1 MPIVRATAEAGLL
14 ESPPEVPEGA
24 PIIVMVHGYR
34 FSPSTPAHDPFA
46 HIMSPVRARPGLN
59 ALSWPRHLGF
69 GRRDPMEGLGLAFG
83 WEARGAFW
91 SAHGRAWHAG
101 EALAEIVG
109 ALRQALPGRP
119 VGVMAHSLGARVVL
133 RAMRLMPEGSVRR
146 VVLMSPAE
154 HRGAA
159 RAAMAS
165 PAGRGAEVIC
175 VRSVEN
181 RVFDGLLQFLVP
193 RPEPVLGLGL
203 PGQPNWVDL
212 DPCDPATVEALARLG
227 HRVAPGRW
235 RVCHHSSYAR
245 PGMMRLHRALLRE
258 PARTPLSALR
268 VAPPS
273 RALAPASD
281 PGMMRPV

>member
-1 MPIVRATAEAGLL
+1 MPIVKATAEAGLVETL
-14 ESPPEVPEGA
+14 PEMPQDA
-24 PIIVMVHGYR
+24 PILVMVHGWR
-34 FSPSTPAHDPFA
+34 FSPSVPAHDPFT
-46 HIMSPVRARPGLN
+46 HIMSPVRARPGLA

-69 GRRDPMEGLGLAFG
+69 GRRDPMEGLGLAFA
-83 WEARGAFW
+83 WEARGSFW
-91 SAHGRAWHAG
+91 GAHARAWHAG
-101 EALAEIVG
+101 EALADILG
-109 ALRQALPGRP
+109 TLGRAYPGRP
-119 VGVMAHSLGARVVL
+119 VGIMAHSLGARVVL

-154 HRGAA
+154 HRSAA

-165 PAGRGAEVIC
+165 PAGRGSEVIC

-181 RVFDGLLQFLVP
+181 RVFDGLLQLLVP
-193 RPEPVLGLGL
+193 RPGPVLGLGL
-203 PGQPNWVDL
+203 PGQANWVDL

-245 PGMMRLHRALLRE
+245 PGMMRLHRALLRD

-268 VAPPS
+268 ITPS
-273 RALAPASD
+273 GRALAPASD
-281 PGMMRPV
+281 PAMMRPV

>member
-1 MPIVRATAEAGLL
+1 MPIVRATAADGLL
-14 ESPPEVPEGA
+14 EAAPEVPRGA
-24 PIIVMVHGYR
+24 PIILMVHGYR
-34 FSPSTPAHDPFA
+34 FSPSVPAHDPFA
-46 HIMSPVRARPGLN
+46 HIMAPSRARPGLN

-91 SAHGRAWHAG
+91 GAHARAWAAG
-101 EALAEIVG
+101 GALAEIVE
-109 ALRQALPGRP
+109 ALHRAMPGRP
-119 VGVMAHSLGARVVL
+119 INAVAHSLGARVVL
-133 RAMRLMPEGSVRR
+133 RAMRLLPEGAMRR

-154 HRGAA
+154 HRSAA

-165 PAGRGAEVIC
+165 PTGRGAEVIC

-181 RVFDGLLQFLVP
+181 RVFDGLLQVLVP

-203 PGQPNWVDL
+203 PGHANWVDL
-212 DPCDPATVEALARLG
+212 DPCDPAAVEALGRLG

-245 PGMMRLHRALLRE
+245 PGMMRLHRALVRE
-258 PARTPLSALR
+258 PERTPLSALR
-268 VAPPS
+268 AAGP
-273 RALAPASD
+273 ALASAPE